1 MNLSSIIYE
10 LFCFLYWMYLSINE
24 KCIQTYEKFKEQL
37 IIMFNEL
44 FNILKL
50 LAAILNVF
58 KLVL

>member
-1 MNLSSIIYE
+1 
-10 LFCFLYWMYLSINE
+10 MYLYINE

-37 IIMFNEL
+37 IIMFSEL
-44 FNILKL
+44 FNISKL